1 MSSNYY
7 SSICL
12 ILSRL
17 PKANSQKMTKIFI
30 VDDHSVVIEG
40 ILSLLQN
47 LPEISVCGYAKTA
60 MDCIQFI
67 EKNEVDVIL
76 MDINLLDM
84 SGLDLCKTLKQ
95 THPAVKILALSTF
108 NQMSYINKMMTNG
121 ASGYLLKNISK
132 DELIKAIQ
140 LVMEGSICHSFEVIE
155 IINTAKK
162 NNEHFPILT
171 KRETD
176 TLKLIAEGFT
186 NPQIGEKLFISHDT
200 VDSHRKNLH
209 TKLGVNNTA
218 LLVRYAIGN
227 GLI

>member
-1 MSSNYY
+1 
-7 SSICL
+7 
-12 ILSRL
+12 
-17 PKANSQKMTKIFI
+17 MTKVFI

-60 MDCIQFI
+60 TDCIHFM

-84 SGLDLCKTLKQ
+84 SGLELCKILKQ
-95 THPAVKILALSTF
+95 THPALKILALSTF

-121 ASGYLLKNISK
+121 ASGYLLKNITK
-132 DELIKAIQ
+132 DELVQAIQ
-140 LVMEGSICHSFEVIE
+140 SVMEGNICHSCEVDE
-155 IINTAKK
+155 IIKNAKK

-186 NPQIGEKLFISHDT
+186 NPQIGEKLFISPDT

-218 LLVRYAIGN
+218 LLVRYAIEH
-227 GLI
+227 GLV